1 MTDRTIID
9 PVTIVLNNPKYPENI
24 GAAARAMRNMGF
36 SRLVVVTQ
44 ENPDRQRI
52 LKMATHEAA
61 EVVERMERFD
71 NLTEALSPF
80 GYVVGT
86 TARTGRQRTEAF
98 PPDRMAERIIPLAEK
113 NRVAVLFGPED
124 RGLTNAEIA
133 LCHAYVNIPTA
144 DFSSLNLAQA
154 VMVICYELSRAAT
167 KVPETKVPAPSPRL
181 ATGIELSLMYG
192 ELSETFARIGFENPE
207 NRGYWVDRFRKLFSR
222 LHFGAKEVRMI
233 RGMCRK
239 IGLFG
244 EERYREG
251 QKSCGKGAP

>member
-1 MTDRTIID
+1 MTYHTAID

-36 SRLVVVTQ
+36 SRLVVVAP

-61 EVVERMERFD
+61 DVVERMETFD
-71 NLTEALSPF
+71 SLTEALAPF

-98 PPDRMAERIIPLAEK
+98 PPDRMAARIVPLAAN
-113 NRVAVLFGPED
+113 NRVAVLFGRED

-154 VMVICYELSRAAT
+154 VMVICYELSRAAA
-167 KVPETKVPAPSPRL
+167 KVPEADGPAPSPRL
-181 ATGIELSLMYG
+181 ATRIELTLMYD
-192 ELSETFARIGFENPE
+192 ELSETFAMVGFENPE

-222 LHFGAKEVRMI
+222 LPFGAKEVRMI
-233 RGMCRK
+233 RGMCRQ

-251 QKSCGKGAP
+251 RKSCGKGAP